1 MLVRHSASQ
10 VNFSTEQ
17 MALRMVD
24 DHESLWQ
31 YANEWLNT
39 YGDAQAITMDA
50 VEERLAEICEN
61 HGRGTQQP
69 RFAQGAC
76 NTCFCRWDR
85 RPRV

>member
-1 MLVRHSASQ
+1 
-10 VNFSTEQ
+10 

-61 HGRGTQQP
+61 HGR
-69 RFAQGAC
+69 
-76 NTCFCRWDR
+76 
-85 RPRV
+85 